1 MTGLRR
7 YQIVIPLLLL
17 FLLLSAC
24 RQEQKTERTSIV
36 LLHGYGS
43 NSERD
48 RVMREI
54 YKEFELQHPH
64 ISLHLVSV
72 PSFDKVEAKTRDM
85 LAVGKMPNIIYTGGY
100 TTDRFYRF
108 MLEQG
113 YLTDLLPHIR
123 KDADFHANLSP
134 KIWQDWGEGEALYTV
149 TDHLSVRGYWY
160 NRKIFTNAGIV
171 KAPESKAE
179 FYAACEKINVWA
191 AENKYDTVPLALH
204 TEEAADLL
212 QYLMGASASDAIPV
226 FPLGENEENFK
237 AALEELK
244 ILSAFK
250 KENREY
256 GKKDSLQSF
265 TVGHSAI
272 YIGEQWEG
280 ILFPD
285 TLDAEF
291 RFFVD
296 EEGIL
301 PMYSALS
308 GFLLSNLSDEKQ
320 KEAGILLIRYM
331 LSDKV
336 QRKLAVLGFVPAN
349 PAVFA
354 EESSVLSSARRQELQ
369 SATRTVQAPEKVWKG
384 LHYAVFSSHIQT
396 YLQGDLSLEDFVRY
410 MQEEKLQ

>member
-123 KDADFHANLSP
+123 KDADFHASLSP

-149 TDHLSVRGYWY
+149 TDHQRNRQGSRNDNQNINHRIVQGFPYYRILHHLHIVCKAYKIALVKSPYIIKTVDKDFY
-160 NRKIFTNAGIV
+160 NRV
-171 KAPESKAE
+171 
-179 FYAACEKINVWA
+179 
-191 AENKYDTVPLALH
+191 
-204 TEEAADLL
+204 
-212 QYLMGASASDAIPV
+212 
-226 FPLGENEENFK
+226 
-237 AALEELK
+237 
-244 ILSAFK
+244 
-250 KENREY
+250 
-256 GKKDSLQSF
+256 
-265 TVGHSAI
+265 
-272 YIGEQWEG
+272 
-280 ILFPD
+280 
-285 TLDAEF
+285 
-291 RFFVD
+291 
-296 EEGIL
+296 
-301 PMYSALS
+301 
-308 GFLLSNLSDEKQ
+308 
-320 KEAGILLIRYM
+320 
-331 LSDKV
+331 
-336 QRKLAVLGFVPAN
+336 
-349 PAVFA
+349 
-354 EESSVLSSARRQELQ
+354 
-369 SATRTVQAPEKVWKG
+369 
-384 LHYAVFSSHIQT
+384 
-396 YLQGDLSLEDFVRY
+396 
-410 MQEEKLQ
+410 